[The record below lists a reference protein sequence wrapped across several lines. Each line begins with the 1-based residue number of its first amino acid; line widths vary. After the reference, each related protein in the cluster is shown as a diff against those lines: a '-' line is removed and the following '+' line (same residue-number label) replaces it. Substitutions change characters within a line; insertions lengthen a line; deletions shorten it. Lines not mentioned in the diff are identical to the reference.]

1 MNLISKFPALEV
13 RDYRLYWSS
22 QWVAL
27 IGFWMQLTAQQWL
40 VYEITNSA
48 FLLGVLGAVQFLPSF
63 IFSLFI
69 GFWIDRHDKKKILTV
84 TQCMYIIQSVCL
96 GILILSGHANYYWIL
111 FFAFVVGTIDSIDM
125 PTRLSFLPDIVG
137 KDALH
142 SAISLNSTN
151 FNLTRMIGPLLAAF
165 LINFFPYDIIFFLN
179 ALSIIPV
186 LIAYKK
192 MKAQSSISTSITKNA
207 TQEIKKGITHAKS
220 KPIILCNLIALAIVS
235 GLILNFGSYGPLL
248 ADRVLHAGVNGFGFI
263 LFGFGT
269 GSMIGGL
276 ISAAAKTQLSQ
287 KWVFINAILCGLEL
301 SAVSYISNF
310 FISIIIFIFM
320 GFSVTLFLVNCNT
333 AIQIAS
339 NKNYLGRIMSLY
351 TFVYLG
357 SAPFGSLF
365 VSSMLESFGT
375 SLGLFLTGLID
386 AVFITFLVFFY
397 KKQISNGINIKCK

>member
-1 MNLISKFPALEV
+1 MNFINKFPALTIK
-13 RDYRLYWSS
+13 DYRLYWMS

-27 IGFWMQLTAQQWL
+27 IGFWLQLTAQQWL
-40 VYEITNSA
+40 VYEMTNSA

-69 GFWIDRHDKKKILTV
+69 GFWIDKHDKKKILTI
-84 TQCMYIIQSVCL
+84 TQCMYIVQSICL
-96 GILILSGHANYYWIL
+96 GILILSGYANYYWIL
-111 FFAFVVGTIDSIDM
+111 FFAFITGTIDSIDM

-142 SAISLNSTN
+142 SAVSLNSTN

-192 MKAQSSISTSITKNA
+192 MKAKSTISSSMTKNVK
-207 TQEIKKGITHAKS
+207 TEIKKGIGHAKS
-220 KPIILCNLIALAIVS
+220 KPTILCNLISLCIVS
-235 GLILNFGSYGPLL
+235 GLILNFGAYGPLF
-248 ADRVLHAGVNGFGFI
+248 ADRVLHYGVNGFGFI

-276 ISAAAKTQLSQ
+276 LSATSKTQLSQ
-287 KWVFINAILCGLEL
+287 KWIFINAIICGLEL
-301 SAVSYISNF
+301 SAVSYVSNF
-310 FISIIIFIFM
+310 IAAISIFILM
-320 GFSVTLFLVNCNT
+320 GLSVTLFLVNCNT
-333 AIQIAS
+333 AIQNSA
-339 NKNYLGRIMSLY
+339 NRNFLGRIMSLY

-365 VSSMLESFGT
+365 VSSMLEAFGT
-375 SLGLFLTGLID
+375 SLGLLLTGFLDAFLI
-386 AVFITFLVFFY
+386 ILLIIFY
-397 KKQISNGINIKCK
+397 KKQMLKDS

>member
-1 MNLISKFPALEV
+1 MNLINKFPALTIK
-13 RDYRLYWSS
+13 DYRLYWSS

-27 IGFWMQLTAQQWL
+27 IGFWLQLTAQQWL
-40 VYEITNSA
+40 VYEMTNSA

-69 GFWIDRHDKKKILTV
+69 GFWIDKHDKKKILTI
-84 TQCMYIIQSVCL
+84 TQCMYIAQSIGL
-96 GILILSGHANYYWIL
+96 GTIILSGYANYYWIL
-111 FFAFVVGTIDSIDM
+111 FFAFITGTIDSIDM

-165 LINFFPYDIIFFLN
+165 LINFLPYDIIFFLN

-192 MKAQSSISTSITKNA
+192 MKAVSTISTSITKNA
-207 TQEIKKGITHAKS
+207 FDEIKKGIKHAKS
-220 KPIILCNLIALAIVS
+220 KPIILCNLISLGIVS
-235 GLILNFGSYGPLL
+235 GLILNFGSYGPLF

-276 ISAAAKTQLSQ
+276 ISATSKTQLSQ
-287 KWVFINAILCGLEL
+287 KWVFINAIICGIEL
-301 SAVSYISNF
+301 SIVSYINNF
-310 FISIIIFIFM
+310 IIAILIFM
-320 GFSVTLFLVNCNT
+320 IMGLSVTLFLVNCNT
-333 AIQIAS
+333 AIQNAS
-339 NKNYLGRIMSLY
+339 DRNYLGRIMSLY

-365 VSSMLESFGT
+365 VSSILESIGT
-375 SLGLFLTGLID
+375 SPGLLLVGTLDAILIIL
-386 AVFITFLVFFY
+386 ITKLY
-397 KKQISNGINIKCK
+397 KKQKSAKMHKSI